1 VKILNET
8 SRRQFLKSAGAGAA
22 LAALGGGLETK
33 AVGQGGDGDK
43 KRRAAEVHK
52 SAAVRGP
59 SGKLKF
65 VNLLQG
71 TNSSRSFSRGNTLP
85 IVAMPFGME
94 HWTLQSDVAAEP
106 WFFRAEDERIEGIR
120 CTHQL
125 SPWLS
130 DYGHATFLPFRGE
143 PNAAPAARASSYR
156 KDQSVLSPGYLRLDL
171 LRYRC
176 TTELVPSERGA
187 ILRMNFQESGPAG
200 LMVDLPGEDAE
211 FTDLSE
217 NRIVAGL
224 THANSGGVPAGFAAH
239 YVVQLDAAI
248 SSFSV
253 QKVDGR
259 RVGVIRFQAKKD
271 VPVECRIAGSFL
283 SRDQAM
289 TTLRRELDHKSFDD
303 LRAAAERAWET
314 ELARIEVSGGTEE
327 QTRTFYSCLY
337 RTALFPR
344 IFHEYDSSG
353 NAVHY
358 SAYKGGAAPGVM
370 YADHG
375 YWDLYRAWYPL
386 MSIINPAR
394 LGEILEGWV
403 NASKEGG
410 WLPQF
415 PAPGYRACMTG
426 SLIDSVFGDAAA
438 KGIGGYDVESAFR
451 ALRKHA
457 TQPGNP
463 DAGYGRR
470 GVEDYQEKGYVPADH
485 VAQSAVETLDSAYGD
500 FCIAQVAR
508 AVGRDQD
515 ALMFEQRSRNWKNV
529 YDPETR
535 FMRGKTSEGKW
546 IEPFDPFSWGGA
558 YVEGA
563 AWQHRFSV
571 PHDVN
576 GLIEAMG
583 GRAAFVNNLEQMLK
597 AEARFEVGTY
607 GAEIHEMSEMAAV
620 DFGQYAHSNQPVHHI
635 LYLFAAAGR
644 RDLTQQ
650 WVRHVLDTLY
660 TPQDFAGDEDTGS
673 MAAWYVL
680 SALGFYQVCPGKPSY
695 VLGAPLFEQ
704 AVVRVEAGRATTIRA
719 ANHQKERCF
728 APAPRVDG
736 KLHAEAEIS
745 HSTISKGCE
754 IVFEMSA
761 RAQG

>member
-1 VKILNET
+1 
-8 SRRQFLKSAGAGAA
+8 
-22 LAALGGGLETK
+22 
-33 AVGQGGDGDK
+33 
-43 KRRAAEVHK
+43 
-52 SAAVRGP
+52 
-59 SGKLKF
+59 
-65 VNLLQG
+65 
-71 TNSSRSFSRGNTLP
+71 
-85 IVAMPFGME
+85 
-94 HWTLQSDVAAEP
+94 
-106 WFFRAEDERIEGIR
+106 
-120 CTHQL
+120 
-125 SPWLS
+125 
-130 DYGHATFLPFRGE
+130 
-143 PNAAPAARASSYR
+143 
-156 KDQSVLSPGYLRLDL
+156 
-171 LRYRC
+171 
-176 TTELVPSERGA
+176 
-187 ILRMNFQESGPAG
+187 
-200 LMVDLPGEDAE
+200 
-211 FTDLSE
+211 
-217 NRIVAGL
+217 
-224 THANSGGVPAGFAAH
+224 
-239 YVVQLDAAI
+239 
-248 SSFSV
+248 
-253 QKVDGR
+253 
-259 RVGVIRFQAKKD
+259 
-271 VPVECRIAGSFL
+271 
-283 SRDQAM
+283 
-289 TTLRRELDHKSFDD
+289 
-303 LRAAAERAWET
+303 
-314 ELARIEVSGGTEE
+314 
-327 QTRTFYSCLY
+327 
-337 RTALFPR
+337 
-344 IFHEYDSSG
+344 
-353 NAVHY
+353 
-358 SAYKGGAAPGVM
+358 
-370 YADHG
+370 
-375 YWDLYRAWYPL
+375 
-386 MSIINPAR
+386 
-394 LGEILEGWV
+394 
-403 NASKEGG
+403 
-410 WLPQF
+410 
-415 PAPGYRACMTG
+415 
-426 SLIDSVFGDAAA
+426 LIDSVFGDAAA